1 MNERINTENINNIKD
16 LQPMLKEFHNKLKE
30 RLHEEKNE
38 NYKLLR
44 EIEGLNRE
52 KLSI

>member
-1 MNERINTENINNIKD
+1 MNEKVNNDNITNIKEM
-16 LQPMLKEFHNKLKE
+16 QPMLKEFHQKLKE

-44 EIEGLNRE
+44 EIE
-52 KLSI
+52 

>member
-1 MNERINTENINNIKD
+1 MNEKINNDNITNIRE
-16 LQPMLKEFHNKLKE
+16 LQPMLKAFHSRLKE

-38 NYKLLR
+38 NYKLMR

-52 KLSI
+52 KL